1 VEAVEHE
8 AEVRR
13 QAWGEAAAG
22 SQTNRSAL
30 LVEERC
36 PCWPFSAQM
45 PLL

>member
-22 SQTNRSAL
+22 SQTNRPAL
-30 LVEERC
+30 LVEEK
-36 PCWPFSAQM
+36 
-45 PLL
+45 PLLVIC